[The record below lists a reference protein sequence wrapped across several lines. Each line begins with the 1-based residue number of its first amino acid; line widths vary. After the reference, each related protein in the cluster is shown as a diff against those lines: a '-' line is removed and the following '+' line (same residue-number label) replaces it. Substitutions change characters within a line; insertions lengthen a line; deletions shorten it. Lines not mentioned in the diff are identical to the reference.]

1 MKNFLTFIVIAIFAI
16 AFIAQTNERKAQ
28 ARIAVLLDV
37 PVEDVD
43 IFWVEGN
50 HEVTKRM
57 VNFQGC
63 QTLIYETK
71 DGMKEAPNRTCKR

>member
-1 MKNFLTFIVIAIFAI
+1 MKYFLSFIVFAI
-16 AFIAQTNERKAQ
+16 TAVIFVAQANENKAQ

-50 HEVTKRM
+50 QDVTKRM

-63 QTLIYETK
+63 QTLVYETVQ
-71 DGMKEAPNRTCKR
+71 GMKEAPNRTCK